1 MSRGTKI
8 TPVLRYRN
16 PRTAARWLCGA
27 FGFREHDAVEES
39 GGHLKYVILRLGS
52 SFVLVRPVADLGFDD
67 LLVQPEAVGG
77 ANTQVCYV
85 TVADVDAHRVRAE
98 GAGAR
103 IEIEPQDDG
112 LGGRFYTCRDLE
124 GHLWSFGTRTYG
136 LHEADPGEWD
146 LASPPLAQGST
157 AITVVPAGYLRE
169 RRPMPL
175 RTTAVVAVMACVV
188 MGGWIAYRTYAG
200 ADTASAVQAE
210 RALDQLAQERRRS
223 AEAEDASRAAA
234 AKFADERVVAA
245 DVRRSLERAQA
256 DVARERQRKDEAL
269 AALADVKAQAQ
280 SLEQAKVSAENARS
294 EAARDGAAS
303 AALAKAASDR
313 SAELQKQVSQLQR
326 DDAARQENLKE
337 ARATLLAVQSELEKL
352 RSNTSVAAEAE
363 IGNRAPVTAG
373 PGVAQKSEPLQ
384 PTSEE
389 KANEAGSA
397 AAVADVVSPE
407 ALAGEEKAVEP
418 KTACAAAVQGK
429 VPFGRKGSSTWAEGS
444 LTRLCQGAETSLE
457 PARCFEELMRG
468 KVSWGGGTV
477 WMTQN
482 ALALCGGARNARRT
496 LDCFAAQV
504 AAEEPWPAAIRRC
517 RPS

>member
-1 MSRGTKI
+1 MSQGTKI

-16 PRTAARWLCGA
+16 PRTAARWLCDA
-27 FGFREHDAVEES
+27 FGFREHDAAEEP
-39 GGHLKYVILRLGS
+39 GGHLKYVVLRLGS

-98 GAGAR
+98 AGGAR

-112 LGGRFYTCRDLE
+112 LGGHFYTCRDIE

-136 LHEADPGEWD
+136 LPGTDPGEWQ
-146 LASPPLAQGST
+146 LESLPLTQGST
-157 AITVVPAGYLRE
+157 ALTVVPSNHRAG
-169 RRPMPL
+169 RPPSRL
-175 RTTAVVAVMACVV
+175 RTAAVLAAMVCMVV
-188 MGGWIAYRTYAG
+188 GGWTAYRTYVG
-200 ADTASAVQAE
+200 AEVQAE
-210 RALDQLAQERRRS
+210 RALEQLAQERRRL
-223 AEAEDASRAAA
+223 AEVEDASRAAA
-234 AKFADERVVAA
+234 MKLADEREVAA
-245 DVRRSLERAQA
+245 DVRRLLERAQM
-256 DVARERQRKDEAL
+256 DVARERKRGDEAL
-269 AALADVKAQAQ
+269 AALADAKAQAR
-280 SLEQAKVSAENARS
+280 SLEQAIVSAEKARS

-313 SAELQKQVSQLQR
+313 AAELKEQVSRMQR
-326 DDAARQENLKE
+326 DDAARKEDLKE
-337 ARATLLAVQSELEKL
+337 TRAALLAAQSELEKL
-352 RSNTSVAAEAE
+352 RSTVGAAEAE
-363 IGNRAPVTAG
+363 RNRVAITAVTG
-373 PGVAQKSEPLQ
+373 EAQKAEPLQ
-384 PTSEE
+384 PAGAE
-389 KANEAGSA
+389 KVNEVGPAA
-397 AAVADVVSPE
+397 PAAVAEAVSQD
-407 ALAGEEKAVEP
+407 AASAEEKAVEP

-429 VPFGRKGSSTWAEGS
+429 VPFGRKGSSTWAEGN
-444 LTRLCQGAETSLE
+444 LTRLCRGAETSLE
-457 PARCFEELMRG
+457 PVKCFEELMRG

-496 LDCFAAQV
+496 LDCFSAQI